1 MFRLLCLPS
10 RYCPGYIILL
20 SIGVHV
26 RLEHYRAVYFSGL
39 QWHVGTQP
47 TPPPGVDPEVDA
59 FRLTMVAYPSIA
71 TFEGGYPSFL
81 ASLPR
86 ALEIPSGQYIDRGEF
101 RVGPE
106 MTGTA

>member
-1 MFRLLCLPS
+1 MFGLSNLPHN
-10 RYCPGYIILL
+10 YCPGYIILL

-26 RLEHYRAVYFSGL
+26 RLDQYQSVFFSGL
-39 QWHVGTQP
+39 QWHVGTSP
-47 TPPPGVDPEVDA
+47 TPPSGVEPEPDA
-59 FRLTMVAYPSIA
+59 LRLTMVGYPNIA

-86 ALEIPSGQYIDRGEF
+86 MKEIPSGSFIDRGEF

-106 MTGTA
+106 MTGTV